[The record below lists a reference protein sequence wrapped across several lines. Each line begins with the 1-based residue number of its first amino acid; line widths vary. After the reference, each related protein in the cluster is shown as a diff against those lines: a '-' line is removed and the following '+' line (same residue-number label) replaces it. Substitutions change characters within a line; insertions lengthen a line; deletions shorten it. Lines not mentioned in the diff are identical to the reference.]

1 MLGAAAPPETAEEA
15 PSAAVSP
22 ELRAKMGAM
31 AVRGAQIVGY
41 RGAGTM
47 EFLLDE
53 DGSFYFMEMNTRIQ
67 VEHPV
72 TEAVT
77 GMDLIKA
84 QIRVA
89 TGEKMNLTQDNI
101 RIAGHAI
108 ECRINAENPDTYAP
122 SPGLIS
128 TFHPPGGPGIRL
140 DTHAYAGYFVSPHYD
155 SMIAKLIVFAPN
167 RAEAIMRMHR
177 ALDSY
182 VIEGIKTSI
191 PLQKRI
197 LEDPDFIA
205 GKLSTRF
212 MERFVGPDKKATV

>member
-1 MLGAAAPPETAEEA
+1 
-15 PSAAVSP
+15 
-22 ELRAKMGAM
+22 
-31 AVRGAQIVGY
+31 
-41 RGAGTM
+41 
-47 EFLLDE
+47 
-53 DGSFYFMEMNTRIQ
+53 
-67 VEHPV
+67 
-72 TEAVT
+72 
-77 GMDLIKA
+77 
-84 QIRVA
+84 
-89 TGEKMNLTQDNI
+89 MNLTQENI

-155 SMIAKLIVFAPN
+155 SMIAKLIVYAPT

-177 ALDSY
+177 ALDSF

-197 LEDPDFIA
+197 INDPDFIA
-205 GKLSTRF
+205 GKFSTKF
-212 MERFVGPDKKATV
+212 MERFIAPDKKSSK